1 MTSRNGRSLPF
12 LDRAGLSLLELLLAL
27 TLLTLVTAGIY
38 ALIGTGATAARDTGA
53 TLRTQTQV
61 RAALDGIVDEVRW
74 AARVLSSPLP
84 TATSVVLCVP
94 QSPLSSTPY
103 FVAFAYDG
111 VSRRITRALDPD
123 AAGPSPFGTPEP
135 LAVLP
140 GEGRAPVFEFQ
151 YFDKLGTS
159 TPDPSTTARIRIRIR
174 MEVQNRLRV
183 PATERELIGDVA
195 LRQFGTPCP

>member
-1 MTSRNGRSLPF
+1 MTSRRSLPLF
-12 LDRAGLSLLELLLAL
+12 DRAGLSLLELLLAL
-27 TLLTLVTAGIY
+27 TLLALVTAGIY
-38 ALIGTGATAARDTGA
+38 ALIGTGAAAARDTRA

-74 AARVLSSPLP
+74 AARVLSSPPP

-103 FVAFAYDG
+103 FVVFAFDAT
-111 VSRRITRALDPD
+111 SRRITRAIDPD
-123 AAGPSPFGTPEP
+123 AAGPSPFGTPESLAP
-135 LAVLP
+135 LP
-140 GEGRAPVFEFQ
+140 REGISPIFEFQ
-151 YFDKLGTS
+151 YFDQLGAS
-159 TPDPSTTARIRIRIR
+159 TPDPSSIAQIRIRIR

-195 LRQFGTPCP
+195 LRQFDTPCP